1 MGTCWALPPPTSRTP
16 RPALGSHC
24 LVSPSA
30 SVQGAPLT
38 DQSRG
43 KADRGLRVS
52 LAECP
57 LPQPSQEPCTAG
69 DAALRYSE
77 GKRQRGWEGAGGQT
91 EKRLPGG
98 RGTGGTSWT
107 LPVSGGWEKGP
118 PQQAWSLQCP
128 VQSRTVSSKWCD
140 HVLVPGSCVC
150 GLIWESDPRRCEW
163 LKKKKGCTGR
173 GGDPCLV
180 SSYKGDTVPGRR
192 PWDTGRDPSRVA
204 TARRCPDPPDAG
216 EVGRSMALSA
226 P

>member
-1 MGTCWALPPPTSRTP
+1 MTAQAGVLGAGQAEDMAHCVGTCWALPPPTSRTP

-118 PQQAWSLQCP
+118 LSRPGHYSAPCRAELYPQNGVIMSWSLEAVCVALFGNP
-128 VQSRTVSSKWCD
+128 ILADVS
-140 HVLVPGSCVC
+140 G
-150 GLIWESDPRRCEW
+150 
-163 LKKKKGCTGR
+163 
-173 GGDPCLV
+173 
-180 SSYKGDTVPGRR
+180 
-192 PWDTGRDPSRVA
+192 
-204 TARRCPDPPDAG
+204 
-216 EVGRSMALSA
+216 
-226 P
+226 